1 MCLGTTSLGRLK
13 FLSFGKRRVLEF
25 EEIETQ
31 RRIGRGEGTP
41 IRMRPRIGTPTIF
54 KNDAFPPL
62 KVLFFISS
70 SSVPSVPPCFKLF
83 QIIHKI
89 GETARQSERS
99 ALKSRPF
106 RGIDVT

>member
-54 KNDAFPPL
+54 KKYAFPPL
-62 KVLFFISS
+62 KVLYLLFLCALRA
-70 SSVPSVPPCFKLF
+70 SVF
-83 QIIHKI
+83 QTLPNH
-89 GETARQSERS
+89 S
-99 ALKSRPF
+99 
-106 RGIDVT
+106 